1 MKFYEELDRIMKQ
14 DFGNRGLI
22 SSLPANPAEQAVKSL
37 SHAKRAIL
45 LTGFPVRLKSGQFI
59 GETDGPSGTLNLA
72 AALTK
77 IGCTVCIVTDAASYG
92 LLHAAISHRAPLAS
106 LTLLPSSGTDAF
118 IKKLVKDF
126 KPTHFVSL
134 ERPGKASD
142 GHYHN
147 MRGEIIDDM
156 LADSAS
162 FLIEAKNA
170 GAETISIGDGGN
182 EMGMGCYT
190 NAIIKHVPAGELIC
204 TEDSADIVLASG
216 VSNWW
221 AWGIAA
227 ALSMTTGLPLL
238 PTEEEEAELLLR
250 VVNAGGVDG
259 CTKKQAL
266 TVDNLSLELHLG
278 VLRQT
283 AALAG

>member
-22 SSLPANPAEQAVKSL
+22 PSLPANPAEQAVNSL
-37 SHAKRAIL
+37 ARAKRAIL
-45 LTGFPVRLKSGQFI
+45 LTGFPVRLEDGQFI
-59 GETDGPSGTLNLA
+59 GETDGPSGTINLA
-72 AALTK
+72 AALTRM
-77 IGCTVCIVTDAASYG
+77 GCAVRVMTDAASYG
-92 LLHAAISHRAPLAS
+92 LLHAAISHRAPMAS
-106 LTLLPSSGTDAF
+106 LSLLPSVGTDVF
-118 IKKLVKDF
+118 IRKLVRDF

-134 ERPGKASD
+134 ERPGKAAD
-142 GHYHN
+142 GHYYN

-162 FLIEAKNA
+162 FLKEARNA

-182 EMGMGCYT
+182 EMGMGYYT
-190 NAIIKHVPAGELIC
+190 NAIVKHVPSGELIC

-227 ALSMTTGLPLL
+227 ALSLSTGLSLL

-259 CTKKQAL
+259 CTKKREL
-266 TVDNLSLELHLG
+266 TVDNLSLELHLDI
-278 VLRQT
+278 LRQT
-283 AALAG
+283 AALAV